1 MNSALPRAC
10 ATILNGAALV
20 LIAHP
25 VLAADASTEEAAAA
39 QPGISEV
46 VVTAQKRAER
56 AQDVPI
62 SLSVMSGSDLDS
74 SSVKSVSDALGQVPG
89 VVINTTGQGGGTR
102 LAIRGVT
109 ASGALFSGPSPIA
122 YYLDSVPFG
131 LVRSSIE
138 PDSNSYD
145 LNRIEV
151 LRGPQGTLY
160 GASALNGVVR
170 VLTNDPDLNQFD
182 FKARAGLSTTQ
193 SGGGNWRDDMAINV
207 PIVDGKLAARLVV
220 GQEHDSGWINTP
232 IKANSNDDDTKNV
245 RLKIAAQPTDDLS
258 INLSALHQEAS
269 YGAPPEGTD
278 DFSPSVLNQGITT
291 RYNAYDAK
299 VAYDAPW
306 FTVSNSS
313 SYLTFLNDGSLDNA
327 PGSGSP
333 PLTTRLISRVFSD
346 ELNVNSKLQGPWR
359 WSFGA
364 FYRDARD
371 SFYQTLGNLLP
382 APVDELDTSRS
393 SAVFGEVGRRFLDNQ
408 LELAVG
414 VRYFHDD
421 VGMRQ
426 LILYGQPPG
435 TPLLHQQDVFNATTP
450 RVVLSWFPS
459 RDITMYASYSE
470 GFRSGYP
477 QSLLVQVVAPELA
490 PIKPD
495 KLHNYE
501 IGAKGNLFDD
511 RLSFDTAVYY
521 MKWNGIQENL
531 GIPIPGST
539 ARIVANVN
547 GDSASGMGVD
557 FGVTVHPVKALSL
570 GLSFS
575 WNGLTEDAS
584 VFSNGQLLFPEG
596 ARIDS
601 SPAYTG
607 GANIGYDV
615 PLGSSGWTGEF
626 DASAR
631 YTALQTSTS
640 IAKGSGLPPIVVE
653 SDTMTTA
660 RVSFTLV
667 APSHWRVML
676 FSDNVGNSRGIA
688 QASVTPYANL
698 LIRPRTSGVQVDY
711 SFK

>member
-1 MNSALPRAC
+1 MNSALLRAA
-10 ATILNGAALV
+10 ATIVTGTALFLV
-20 LIAHP
+20 THP
-25 VLAADASTEEAAAA
+25 VLAADAADAAAA
-39 QPGISEV
+39 APQPDLAEV

-62 SLSVMSGSDLDS
+62 SLSVMSGGDLDAAS
-74 SSVKSVSDALGQVPG
+74 LKSVSDALGQVPG

-170 VLTNDPDLNQFD
+170 VLTNDPDLNEFD
-182 FKARAGLSTTQ
+182 FKARAGLSSTE

-207 PIVDGKLAARLVV
+207 PVVDGKLAARLVV
-220 GQEHDSGWINTP
+220 GQAHDSGWIDTP
-232 IKANSNDDDTKNV
+232 IKNNVNDDDTKNV
-245 RLKIAAQPTDDLS
+245 RLKVAAKPTEDLT
-258 INLSALHQEAS
+258 INLSALHEEAN

-278 DFSPSVLNQGITT
+278 DFSPSILNQGITT

-306 FTVSNSS
+306 FSVSNSS
-313 SYLTFLNDGSLDNA
+313 AYLTYLNNGSLDNA

-346 ELNVNSKLQGPWR
+346 ELNVNSTMAGPWR

-393 SAVFGEVGRRFLDNQ
+393 SAVFGELGRRFLDNK
-408 LELAVG
+408 LELSVG

-435 TPLLHQQDVFNATTP
+435 TPLLNQQDTFNATTP

-459 RDITMYASYSE
+459 RDLTLYASYSE

-477 QSLLVQVVAPELA
+477 QSLLVQVVAPELP

-501 IGAKGNLFDD
+501 IGSKGNVFDG
-511 RLSFDTAVYY
+511 LLTFDSAFYY
-521 MKWNGIQENL
+521 MKWDGIQENL
-531 GIPIPGST
+531 GIPITGST

-547 GDSASGMGVD
+547 GESASGLGVD
-557 FGVTVHPVKALSL
+557 LAVTAHPVKGLSM
-570 GLSFS
+570 GVSFS

-584 VFSNGQLLFPEG
+584 VFSSGQLLFPEG

-601 SPAYTG
+601 SPAYTAG
-607 GANIGYDV
+607 TNFGYDF
-615 PLGSSGWTGEF
+615 PFGGTGWTGEL
-626 DASAR
+626 AATGR
-631 YTALQTSTS
+631 YTSFQTSTS

-653 SDTMTTA
+653 SDTMITG
-660 RVSFTLV
+660 RVSFTV
-667 APSHWRVML
+667 AAPSHWRVM
-676 FSDNVGNSRGIA
+676 FFCDNVGNNRGIA
-688 QASVTPYANL
+688 QASSTAYTNL